1 YERTIRKSE
10 YVTELK
16 TDDESILNNLA
27 ILKLGSIISN
37 DLFLFTSLLSIL
49 SAENFSPTYRLPN
62 SLNLAHSKYDCLV
75 SLTNS
80 QQLKKIKIN
89 RVYSELVDDW
99 NKKLDDSMINS
110 INHSGNNG
118 IIVSDYPLE
127 WLTLSGVIPLSM
139 SHNVC
144 RINSSPGDLLIHQ
157 ICNLHNLIIQ
167 PSSLQNILIIR
178 SFDADDPIKNI
189 LEQAISSRRNTGA
202 LRFLN
207 INIVDVKS
215 KSEFIGALRN
225 FTGKIVIIDCHGNHG
240 GHKDQAWLHIGDD
253 KVNIW
258 TLKADFR
265 IPPIFL
271 LSACSTH
278 PIDGS
283 NTSVANGLISIGAH
297 SVLATL
303 LPISANHS
311 AIFISKFLHWIDFY
325 LAIDKE
331 KHPTFAL
338 WRDIVSE
345 IMRCMYVQDILNY
358 FEVENLINENQFQDI
373 LIKSQINIMYYKNPN
388 WFETLFR
395 ALAEGS
401 GKEYED
407 LVTLFIREC
416 RFSDTMHYS
425 HLGRP
430 DKLIIMN

>member
-1 YERTIRKSE
+1 
-10 YVTELK
+10 
-16 TDDESILNNLA
+16 
-27 ILKLGSIISN
+27 
-37 DLFLFTSLLSIL
+37 
-49 SAENFSPTYRLPN
+49 
-62 SLNLAHSKYDCLV
+62 
-75 SLTNS
+75 
-80 QQLKKIKIN
+80 
-89 RVYSELVDDW
+89 
-99 NKKLDDSMINS
+99 
-110 INHSGNNG
+110 
-118 IIVSDYPLE
+118 
-127 WLTLSGVIPLSM
+127 
-139 SHNVC
+139 
-144 RINSSPGDLLIHQ
+144 
-157 ICNLHNLIIQ
+157 
-167 PSSLQNILIIR
+167 QNILIIR

-358 FEVENLINENQFQDI
+358 FEVENLINENQF
-373 LIKSQINIMYYKNPN
+373 
-388 WFETLFR
+388 
-395 ALAEGS
+395 
-401 GKEYED
+401 
-407 LVTLFIREC
+407 
-416 RFSDTMHYS
+416 
-425 HLGRP
+425 
-430 DKLIIMN
+430 

>member
-1 YERTIRKSE
+1 
-10 YVTELK
+10 
-16 TDDESILNNLA
+16 
-27 ILKLGSIISN
+27 
-37 DLFLFTSLLSIL
+37 
-49 SAENFSPTYRLPN
+49 
-62 SLNLAHSKYDCLV
+62 
-75 SLTNS
+75 
-80 QQLKKIKIN
+80 
-89 RVYSELVDDW
+89 
-99 NKKLDDSMINS
+99 
-110 INHSGNNG
+110 
-118 IIVSDYPLE
+118 
-127 WLTLSGVIPLSM
+127 M